1 MDYDVFLSFSSDDH
15 SPSGLDVLNRLE
27 AAGYRV
33 CYHLRDFVAGLTIE
47 ANVVQAV
54 QSSKRTICLLTRNF
68 IQRSTHV
75 RKELVVPPEF

>member
-33 CYHLRDFVAGLTIE
+33 CYHLRDFVGGLTIE
-47 ANVVQAV
+47 ENIVQAV
-54 QSSKRTICLLTRNF
+54 QRSKRTVCLLTQNF
-68 IQRSTHV
+68 ILRFEHIKRV
-75 RKELVVPPEF
+75 DI